1 MIPMA
6 LVLFSTATGMIVPLL
21 FNAVKSACPVTA
33 GGQGDPHLLDA
44 HGGRSDFR
52 GRNNTVFNLVSA
64 EKLTV
69 NFKTCDGVYRLNG
82 GTVNGSWIVGIYVVA
97 TTTAGPLDW
106 TYDAARISPASLLG
120 FSSGTCDGRPFKLTG
135 ARMGRLLRDGP
146 TQRVVCGEV
155 LLQVVCGVGAA

>member
-1 MIPMA
+1 M
-6 LVLFSTATGMIVPLL
+6 
-21 FNAVKSACPVTA
+21 
-33 GGQGDPHLLDA
+33 
-44 HGGRSDFR
+44 
-52 GRNNTVFNLVSA
+52 
-64 EKLTV
+64 
-69 NFKTCDGVYRLNG
+69 
-82 GTVNGSWIVGIYVVA
+82 NGSWIVGIYVVA

-146 TQRVVCGEV
+146 TQRVVCGEL